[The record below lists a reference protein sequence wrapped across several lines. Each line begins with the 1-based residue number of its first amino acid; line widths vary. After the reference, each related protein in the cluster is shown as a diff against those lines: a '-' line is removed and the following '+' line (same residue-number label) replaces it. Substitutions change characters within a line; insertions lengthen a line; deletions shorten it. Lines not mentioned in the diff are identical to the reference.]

1 MVDDQDFHRA
11 VTSNLYASHFS
22 GDEGQFHE
30 IRIVVAPGRTHSGSD
45 RDLPH
50 VSLIGNLA

>member
-11 VTSNLYASHFS
+11 VTSNLYVSHFS

-50 VSLIGNLA
+50 VSLIGNMA